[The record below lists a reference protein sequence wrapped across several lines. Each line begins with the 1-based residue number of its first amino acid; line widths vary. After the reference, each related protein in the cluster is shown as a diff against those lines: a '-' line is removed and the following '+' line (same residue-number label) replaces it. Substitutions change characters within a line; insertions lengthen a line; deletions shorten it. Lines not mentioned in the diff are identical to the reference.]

1 MDVSKQLIISIFSI
15 YGLSDPPHKLI
26 LINPEDI
33 LTVDHLKWNFL
44 RRFVFLLCL

>member
-1 MDVSKQLIISIFSI
+1 MDVSKQLIISICSI
-15 YGLSDPPHKLI
+15 YGLFDLPPKLI
-26 LINPEDI
+26 LSNSEDL